1 MHTRDGKPRIGGGG
15 RGKGKKVSDFASG
28 LTTNDPTSIHITRG
42 RECRQLLPSS
52 SALSSFP
59 NSGLFPILVSV
70 FGSRYDLPRGVG
82 TWGEM
87 GRRVIVRLENQCR
100 LARSTVPPPP
110 AWHPRQVGY
119 VSINNQHPPTPSIRP
134 GPKRRRERDRR
145 EEEVSCERYLSLGD
159 LLGGEG
165 QPRGRLACQF
175 RQQSFLPLPL
185 PLNNGTGHSQGTS
198 FCSPPSAYLIY
209 KKAFLELA
217 VVSVAKKEAFPFFLF
232 GGAFS
237 RLGNLI

>member
-1 MHTRDGKPRIGGGG
+1 MILHQSTSPEAGNVGNFCRPAQLCLHFQTLDSFLSWSACLVQDTISLAESERGG
-15 RGKGKKVSDFASG
+15 RWGGES
-28 LTTNDPTSIHITRG
+28 
-42 RECRQLLPSS
+42 
-52 SALSSFP
+52 
-59 NSGLFPILVSV
+59 LFVWKINAD
-70 FGSRYDLPRGVG
+70 SRDL
-82 TWGEM
+82 
-87 GRRVIVRLENQCR
+87 
-100 LARSTVPPPP
+100 PPP
-110 AWHPRQVGY
+110 AWHPGQVGY
-119 VSINNQHPPTPSIRP
+119 VCINKHLPPPPSLRP
-134 GPKRRRERDRR
+134 GPNRRRERDRR
-145 EEEVSCERYLSLGD
+145 EEEVSSERYLSLGD